1 MSPPPTTPAI
11 LTMQTAAPP
20 SPSWCARGRCGTP
33 SSQRRQVLPS
43 LRSHPSP
50 IQAPLC
56 CFSARP
62 FSWRSSLFT
71 IRASEKPT
79 QRGSANMSFIIS
91 SY

>member
-11 LTMQTAAPP
+11 LTMQTAALP
-20 SPSWCARGRCGTP
+20 SPQLVPEAGAAPP
-33 SSQRRQVLPS
+33 SSQRRQVLPN

-56 CFSARP
+56 CFSALP
-62 FSWRSSLFT
+62 FSWRSPSSPYERQKSQL
-71 IRASEKPT
+71 
-79 QRGSANMSFIIS
+79 QRGSANMSFMIS